1 MENIQNPIAVHQKIV
16 AGIVGIQ
23 AASQLFLSFRKGD
36 LTPEAVLSDFKSAK
50 KKLDKYELHQ
60 FSLLNEALARFFE
73 TDKAVTL
80 DRALICENLK
90 AYHDYL
96 LKNNREAYAHFVSLI
111 DGTGYK
117 QMLLLINKQM
127 PETYKQIVEFIQTL

>member
-1 MENIQNPIAVHQKIV
+1 M
-16 AGIVGIQ
+16 
-23 AASQLFLSFRKGD
+23 FLSFRKGD

-73 TDKAVTL
+73 TDKATTIERETV
-80 DRALICENLK
+80 RQNLK

-117 QMLLLINKQM
+117 QMLLLINKEM
-127 PETYKQIVEFIQTL
+127 PETYKQIVEFIQSL